1 MKFGIFYE
9 HQLPR
14 PWDEESEL
22 RLFQESLDQVELADQ
37 LGIDAVWAVEHHFL
51 EEYAHGS
58 APEVFLAACS
68 QRTKNI
74 RLGHGIMLMP
84 AGYNHPFRA
93 VERIATLDLVSGG
106 RAEWGTGES
115 NSALETG
122 GFGVDPDSKK
132 DMWFEATEQAANMA
146 ALSPYPGYEGKFFTA
161 PCRNVVPKP
170 VQKPHPPMWMA
181 CSRRESIQ
189 NAAEMGVGALAF
201 GFFEPEQAAPW
212 VKEYYDIIKS
222 DRCVPVGH
230 TGNAN
235 IAIISGFSCHQD
247 AAVAEARGLDGFH
260 FFGYGIGHYY
270 VFGEHRPGHTNVW
283 EKYEAAR
290 ENIKQ
295 DKGRGCIGTPDQ
307 LRDHLRRYED
317 AGMDQIIFIQQGG
330 KNQHDHICE
339 SLELFAAEVMPEFK
353 QRTAEREAQ
362 KQAELAPYIEAAL
375 ARKDWMTVPAEED
388 LPLIPALPKQ
398 RKSLEEGAKSIEGM
412 YTDRTRDGSIFVPGE
427 DPAQQRQRAGGDD

>member
-14 PWDEESEL
+14 PWDEGSEL

-84 AGYNHPFRA
+84 PGYNHPFRA

-106 RAEWGTGES
+106 RVEWGTGES
-115 NSALETG
+115 NSAMETG
-122 GFGVDPDSKK
+122 GFGVDPDLKK
-132 DMWFEATEQAANMA
+132 DMWTEATEQAANMA
-146 ALSPYPGYEGKFFTA
+146 AMAPYPGYEGKFFSA

-181 CSRRESIQ
+181 CSRRDSIIR
-189 NAAEMGVGALAF
+189 AAEMGIGALAF

-230 TGNAN
+230 TVNAN
-235 IAIISGFSCHQD
+235 VAIISGFSCHPNAD
-247 AAVAEARGLDGFH
+247 EAEARGLDGFH

-270 VFGEHRPGHTNVW
+270 VFGDHRPGHTKVW

-290 ENIKQ
+290 ENITQ
-295 DKGRGCIGTPDQ
+295 DKGRGCIGTPNQ
-307 LRDHLRRYED
+307 LRDHLLRYEE

-330 KNQHDHICE
+330 KNRHDHICE

-353 QRTAEREAQ
+353 ERTPEREER

-375 ARKDWMTVPAEED
+375 ARKDWMTVPAEDD

-398 RKSLEEGAKSIEGM
+398 RESKEAGAKSIEGM
-412 YTDRTRDGSIFVPGE
+412 YTDRTRDGAIFVPGE
-427 DPAQQRQRAGGDD
+427 DPALQHEQAGGDD

>member
-1 MKFGIFYE
+1 
-9 HQLPR
+9 
-14 PWDEESEL
+14 
-22 RLFQESLDQVELADQ
+22 V
-37 LGIDAVWAVEHHFL
+37 
-51 EEYAHGS
+51 
-58 APEVFLAACS
+58 
-68 QRTKNI
+68 
-74 RLGHGIMLMP
+74 
-84 AGYNHPFRA
+84 
-93 VERIATLDLVSGG
+93 
-106 RAEWGTGES
+106 EWGTGES

-122 GFGVDPDSKK
+122 GFGVDPELKK

-189 NAAEMGVGALAF
+189 KAAEMGIGALAF

-212 VKEYYDIIKS
+212 VEEYYDIIKS

-230 TGNAN
+230 TVNAN

-270 VFGEHRPGHTNVW
+270 VFGEHRPGHTSVW

-353 QRTAEREAQ
+353 ERAAEREAK
-362 KQAELAPYIEAAL
+362 KQAELAPYIKAAL
-375 ARKDWMTVPAEED
+375 ARKEWMSVPAEED
-388 LPLIPALPKQ
+388 IPLIPALPKQ
-398 RKSLEEGAKSIEGM
+398 KESQVAESKSIEGM

-427 DPAQQRQRAGGDD
+427 DPAHQRRQAGGDD